1 MLEKH
6 GDCIA
11 DEEEE
16 KETSFTCN
24 ICHSPFTRKD
34 NLKRYKVK
42 LHDTVLKDG
51 RNIDIQ
57 MECIVILK
65 HQNVNHL
72 ESNHNVTCSIENH
85 SISSEL
91 DFQNWIEKEEVRN
104 LVYFSKQR

>member
-11 DEEEE
+11 DEEEK

-24 ICHSPFTRKD
+24 ICQSPFTRKD

-57 MECIVILK
+57 MKCIVILK
-65 HQNVNHL
+65 HQM
-72 ESNHNVTCSIENH
+72 
-85 SISSEL
+85 
-91 DFQNWIEKEEVRN
+91 
-104 LVYFSKQR
+104 